1 MPPDTQ
7 DQQHPQYRSDRAV
20 VNRLLAEAVSDYGLA
35 ELGRLL
41 IRYKNFPG
49 ARDIQ
54 TDLGKVL
61 KHWGLTEE
69 TLYERTRAIHAQ
81 GQVYRDV
88 GRNRE
93 DWS

>member
-1 MPPDTQ
+1 MAVT
-7 DQQHPQYRSDRAV
+7 DQQHPQYQKDREV
-20 VNRLLAEAVSDYGLA
+20 VTRLLGEAVSDYGLA

-41 IRYKNFPG
+41 IRYEGFPG

-54 TDLGKVL
+54 ADL
-61 KHWGLTEE
+61 HQAMERWGHTRESLFEA
-69 TLYERTRAIHAQ
+69 TRALHAQ
-81 GQVYRDV
+81 GNLYKNL

>member
-1 MPPDTQ
+1 MAAA
-7 DQQHPQYRSDRAV
+7 DQQHPQYRKDRAIV
-20 VNRLLAEAVSDYGLA
+20 TQLLEEAVSDYGLA

-41 IRYKNFPG
+41 IRYEGFPG

-54 TDLGKVL
+54 ADLHKAMER
-61 KHWGLTEE
+61 WGYTRDSLFE
-69 TLYERTRAIHAQ
+69 TTRALHSQ
-81 GQVYRDV
+81 GNIYKNL